1 MFSGLSVL
9 KAFPRDVKILV
20 TTRVLR
26 SFGTAI
32 LSVIFSI
39 YLSKLGASSV
49 AIGLTFTGV
58 ALFSAFRSLLEG
70 MMADRYGRKPVLL
83 FTSGLLVVGG
93 VIMALTNNIS
103 VLMVTAVIFGV
114 DFRYTPA
121 EQAMLTE
128 KVSSD
133 ERTTA
138 FSVNAFLGTIGAIFG
153 SFSAGLPET
162 LQSIGFSEIESYKPI
177 FIIFAVIGAVT
188 FLFFTLLN
196 ETMSRSSTTVE
207 NVDDPDKDERMIL
220 IKWSGVIA
228 LDIVGGSFTGKFLSY
243 WFYLRFGVGL
253 GQIGTLFGL
262 SRFLTLFSYI
272 LGLKMAHRVGTIRAT
287 VISRLPVVV
296 GTILTP
302 LMPSYMF
309 VAILRLFMSLFSSID
324 VPLRQSYLMGV
335 IKSRSRASAVGVV
348 TVVRGVTSAGIPSL
362 TGYFFEYVSID
373 LPFYFA
379 SAFRLAS
386 ASLMYLL
393 FKDIKP
399 EGEKPRM

>member
-1 MFSGLSVL
+1 MFSGLSIL

-58 ALFSAFRSLLEG
+58 ALFSALRSLLEG
-70 MMADRYGRKPVLL
+70 MMADRYGRKPILL
-83 FTSGLLVVGG
+83 FTSGLIVVGG

-103 VLMVTAVIFGV
+103 VFIITAVIFGV
-114 DFRYTPA
+114 GFRYTPA

-138 FSVNAFLGTIGAIFG
+138 FSVNAFLGTIGSIFG
-153 SFSAGLPET
+153 SFSARLPET
-162 LQSIGFSEIESYKPI
+162 FQSIGFSEIESYKPI

-196 ETMSRSSTTVE
+196 ETMRSSTMVE
-207 NVDDPDKDERMIL
+207 SVDDAGKDERMIL

-243 WFYLRFGVGL
+243 WYYLRFGVGL
-253 GQIGTLFGL
+253 GQIGILFGL
-262 SRFLTLFSYI
+262 TRFLTLFSYI

-302 LMPSYMF
+302 LMPSYML

-335 IKSRSRASAVGVV
+335 VKGRSRASAVGVV

-386 ASLMYLL
+386 ASLMYYL

-399 EGEKPRM
+399 EGEQQKM

>member
-1 MFSGLSVL
+1 MFSGLLVL
-9 KAFPRDVKILV
+9 RAFPRDVKILV

-26 SFGTAI
+26 SFGSAI

-83 FTSGLLVVGG
+83 FTSGLIVVGG

-114 DFRYTPA
+114 GVRYTPA

-138 FSVNAFLGTIGAIFG
+138 FSVNAFLGTIGSIFG
-153 SFSAGLPET
+153 SFSAVLPET
-162 LQSIGFSEIESYKPI
+162 FQSIGFSEIESYKPI
-177 FIIFAVIGAVT
+177 FMIFAVIGVVT

-243 WFYLRFGVGL
+243 WYYLRFGVGL

-262 SRFLTLFSYI
+262 TRFLTLFSYV

-302 LMPSYMF
+302 LMPSYML

-386 ASLMYLL
+386 ASLMYFL

>member
-1 MFSGLSVL
+1 MFNGLSVL

-20 TTRVLR
+20 MTRVLR

-39 YLSKLGASSV
+39 YLSKLGASSIT
-49 AIGLTFTGV
+49 IGLTFTGV

-83 FTSGLLVVGG
+83 FTSGLIVVGG
-93 VIMALTNNIS
+93 VIMAFTNNIS

-114 DFRYTPA
+114 GFSYTPA

-133 ERTTA
+133 ERITA
-138 FSVNAFLGTIGAIFG
+138 FSVNAFFGTVGSIFG
-153 SFSAGLPET
+153 SFLAGLPET
-162 LQSIGFSEIESYKPI
+162 FQSIGFSEIESYKPI

-196 ETMSRSSTTVE
+196 ETMRSSTMVE
-207 NVDDPDKDERMIL
+207 SVDDAGKDERMIL

-243 WFYLRFGVGL
+243 WYYLRFGVGL
-253 GQIGTLFGL
+253 GQIGILFGL
-262 SRFLTLFSYI
+262 TRFLTLFSYI

-302 LMPSYMF
+302 LMPSYML

-335 IKSRSRASAVGVV
+335 VKGRSRASAVGVV

-386 ASLMYLL
+386 ASLMYYL

-399 EGEKPRM
+399 EGEKQKM